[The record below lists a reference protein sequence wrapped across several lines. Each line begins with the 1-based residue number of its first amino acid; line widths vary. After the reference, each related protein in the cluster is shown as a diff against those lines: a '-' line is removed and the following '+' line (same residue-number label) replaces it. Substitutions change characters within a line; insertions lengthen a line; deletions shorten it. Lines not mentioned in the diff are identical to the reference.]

1 MEILVAQPFWVL
13 LLFSLGTFSSLKF
26 LFSLVKTLYALF
38 LRSPKNLLKYGDW
51 AVVTGPTDGIGKA
64 IAFELARRGLN
75 LVLVGRNPH
84 KLNQVFQE
92 IKSAAPGLD
101 LRIVVADFSGD
112 LNKEIEQLKDAIK
125 EINVGILVNNAGI
138 TIEQVQFLHEME
150 EEVLQNLVKVNLVGP
165 TVVSAAVLPA
175 MLPKRRGAIIN
186 IGSASITLPCYP
198 LCAVYSCTKA

>member
-1 MEILVAQPFWVL
+1 MEKLVAQPFWVL

-92 IKSAAPGLD
+92 IKSATPELD

-112 LNKEIEQLKDAIK
+112 LNEELEQLKDAIK
-125 EINVGILVNNAGI
+125 EINIGILVNNAG
-138 TIEQVQFLHEME
+138 TAIEHVQFLHEVE
-150 EEVLQNLVKVNLVGP
+150 EGVLENLLKVNLVGP

-175 MLPKRRGAIIN
+175 MLSKRRGAIIN
-186 IGSASITLPCYP
+186 IGSASITLPCFP
-198 LCAVYSCTKA
+198 LTAVYPCTKA